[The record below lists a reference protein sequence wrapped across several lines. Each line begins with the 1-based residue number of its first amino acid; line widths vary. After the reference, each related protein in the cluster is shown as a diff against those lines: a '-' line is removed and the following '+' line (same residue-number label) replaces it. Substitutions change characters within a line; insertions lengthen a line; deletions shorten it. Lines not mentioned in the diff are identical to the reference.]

1 MRKRKKLFENVSDPW
16 LSIKAI
22 LHVND
27 TVQQT
32 LLAPGFSFDPL
43 RGKCLDLWA
52 KVQADKTPEDNHVC
66 SVAGKRD
73 NAQSHS
79 VEDDVID
86 EGAADTLKKFKADE
100 LSLRWRESKITPAK
114 VRKTEV
120 IASNHTHHP
129 SARTSAEHK
138 ILWNFVLSFSL
149 C

>member
-1 MRKRKKLFENVSDPW
+1 MCAVLQGHR
-16 LSIKAI
+16 A
-22 LHVND
+22 
-27 TVQQT
+27 TV
-32 LLAPGFSFDPL
+32 F
-43 RGKCLDLWA
+43 
-52 KVQADKTPEDNHVC
+52 TPTD
-66 SVAGKRD
+66 
-73 NAQSHS
+73 
-79 VEDDVID
+79 EDDVID

-129 SARTSAEHK
+129 SARTSAERK